1 MLAHTYCWWLCRAVS
16 KAIRACTLG
25 WVRLWLALNMASNT
39 LDTWS
44 SHQPVLS
51 SSPDKTVTPGSV
63 GTFNPCLP
71 PIPEYEWDFSW
82 EENTFPLADPYEG
95 FEQVSATA
103 VESVTHDTT
112 LRQRHEELAEL
123 GNEVQKL
130 RHDISELH
138 DMFCKRLD
146 SIEKSIAVADSYV
159 KNLVPWSVEV
169 HDKYSQ
175 LLEIAA
181 KQTK

>member
-1 MLAHTYCWWLCRAVS
+1 
-16 KAIRACTLG
+16 
-25 WVRLWLALNMASNT
+25 MASST
-39 LDTWS
+39 LDTS
-44 SHQPVLS
+44 FSQQPVLS
-51 SSPDKTVTPGSV
+51 SSPDKTVTQGSV
-63 GTFNPCLP
+63 GTFNHYLP
-71 PIPEYEWDFSW
+71 PISEYEWDFGW

-95 FEQVSATA
+95 FEQAPATA
-103 VESVTHDTT
+103 VESIAHDTT
-112 LRQRHEELAEL
+112 LRQKHEDLAEL

-169 HDKYSQ
+169 HEKYSQ
-175 LLEIAA
+175 LLAIAA
-181 KQTK
+181 KQTDYLVDFNNSTE